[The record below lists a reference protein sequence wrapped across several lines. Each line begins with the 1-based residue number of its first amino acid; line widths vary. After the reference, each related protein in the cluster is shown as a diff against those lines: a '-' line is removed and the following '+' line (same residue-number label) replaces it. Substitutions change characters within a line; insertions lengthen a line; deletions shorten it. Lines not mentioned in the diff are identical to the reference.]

1 MTSSVRQNNIRG
13 KYVAGHDI
21 NIEVDPNLI
30 KQLEALAVKLEAE
43 MDAKTFSNQ
52 ISDDLL
58 DYGYAGHSISEDA
71 LEKKLLMAD
80 LEDRIDRALFFKD
93 RFRRSLEKHI
103 HYRSAQRI
111 YSIIMSAILHKFDSN
126 IIPAIKSGVSGDE
139 LHAMVAE
146 LVIDPLVH
154 SMPESALDADHGRVW
169 GVLFFLTGNCFIW
182 WAHQ

>member
-1 MTSSVRQNNIRG
+1 MTDRVTQRNIRG
-13 KYVAGHDI
+13 KYVAGHNI

-30 KQLEALAVKLEAE
+30 RQLEALAEKLESE
-43 MDAKTFSNQ
+43 MDKDVFSNQ

-58 DYGYAGHSISEDA
+58 DYGYAAHALDSNA
-71 LEKKLLMAD
+71 LENKLSLAE
-80 LEDRIDRALFFKD
+80 LEDRIERAKHFKD

-111 YSIIMSAILHKFDSN
+111 YTIIMSAILHKFDVN

-139 LHAMVAE
+139 LYAMVAD
-146 LVIDPLVH
+146 LVIDPLVL
-154 SMPESALDADHGRVW
+154 SMPESALDADHSRVW

-182 WAHQ
+182 WSKR